1 MYISTKEAAQKWG
14 ISERRVRVLCK
25 EGRVDGAIQSS
36 WAYLIPRDAPKP
48 GDGRQL
54 RHLRQAHTA
63 LGRTDLGIVDA
74 HRLPNP
80 DALLID
86 VETNLLP
93 FIAFSFAL
101 SDMPL
106 KAEELKA
113 VFALTPPS
121 NIPFVQQ
128 LLVTNMRS
136 ALLSMV
142 RFRSRG
148 QQLPPLSEIRLK
160 ALQAIIG
167 QGLEG
172 VEGWPIRDD
181 ETVKTKLEVLLLQDE
196 REFSTLHPLERALF
210 WYAQIVRI
218 APFEAHNSLLAALVF
233 AQIMIDN
240 LWIPNLGS
248 LDSTDELKAALV
260 MTQRRG
266 NYRHLLEQVV
276 QAYRQGFV

>member
-25 EGRVDGAIQSS
+25 EGRVDGAMQSS

-63 LGRTDLGIVDA
+63 LGRIDLAVIDA
-74 HRLPNP
+74 HRLSTP

-86 VETNLLP
+86 TEATLLP
-93 FIAFSFAL
+93 FIAMAFAL
-101 SDMPL
+101 NSLPM
-106 KAEELKA
+106 KAEELQA
-113 VFALTPPS
+113 VYDLNPPA
-121 NIPFVQQ
+121 NLLFVQQ
-128 LLVTNMRS
+128 LLATNMRS
-136 ALLSMV
+136 ALLSMI
-142 RFRSRG
+142 RTRATG
-148 QQLPPLSEIRLK
+148 QSLPPLSEARLK
-160 ALQAIIG
+160 VLQAMLG
-167 QGLEG
+167 QGLES
-172 VEGWPIRDD
+172 VVGWPIRND
-181 ETVKTKLEVLLLQDE
+181 EKVKTKLEVLLLQDE

-218 APFEAHNSLLAALVF
+218 APFAEYNGLLAALVF
-233 AQIMIDN
+233 AQVMIDG
-240 LWIPNLGS
+240 LWMPNLGP

-276 QAYRQGFV
+276 QTYRQGFA